1 VPQVSVYSTS
11 GQVVKTLD
19 LDDSVFG
26 GQPNVPVLHQALV
39 RQMANAR
46 LGTAATKT
54 RGRVAGGTAKPWAEK
69 GTGRARQ
76 GSTSSP
82 LWKGGGIVFGPH
94 PRKYTKD
101 MPRQARRAAL
111 RSALATKVADGR
123 LVVVDELKLTA
134 PKTKEMAAV
143 LAALPVE
150 ASALLVLP
158 VLDEEIVR
166 AARNL
171 PAVKVLPAS
180 LLNVADLLT
189 YDYVVMPE
197 AAVDAIT
204 ETFGL

>member
-1 VPQVSVYSTS
+1 
-11 GQVVKTLD
+11 
-19 LDDSVFG
+19 
-26 GQPNVPVLHQALV
+26 
-39 RQMANAR
+39 
-46 LGTAATKT
+46 
-54 RGRVAGGTAKPWAEK
+54 
-69 GTGRARQ
+69 
-76 GSTSSP
+76 
-82 LWKGGGIVFGPH
+82 
-94 PRKYTKD
+94 

-158 VLDEEIVR
+158 VLDESIVR